1 MPKNLLTEKELIDI
15 VEKSNK
21 AQYITYIKGGLIEA
35 VKGVKGL
42 NKQASDDIIK
52 LIKEYE

>member
-1 MPKNLLTEKELIDI
+1 MTNQELI
-15 VEKSNK
+15 EK
-21 AQYITYIKGGLIEA
+21 IKL
-35 VKGVKGL
+35 VKGI

>member
-1 MPKNLLTEKELIDI
+1 MNKEELTDI
-15 VEKSNK
+15 VHQSNE

>member
-1 MPKNLLTEKELIDI
+1 MNKEELTDI
-15 VEKSNK
+15 VEKSNE

-52 LIKEYE
+52 LIKEI